1 MITMATVVLLKIK
14 LFSCFLI
21 SFEFTLIRPFEQQQ
35 QKSKGSW
42 KWPHF
47 DEASVSQLFS
57 IMTHRN
63 HFGIWEST
71 KENWVITTFSCF
83 HIWYWFLYWVNWYSW
98 PCNQLWFNRPTNF
111 QRVVTSSTIQHI
123 YWPSI
128 GINSPLNY
136 HLINSE
142 KAYFHC
148 RGGAHISMEK
158 VQKEFMKMHKLLD
171 LFWKC
176 DVFLEIFWY
185 FWAELE

>member
-1 MITMATVVLLKIK
+1 MYRFTPFWTTTTTKIK
-14 LFSCFLI
+14 RILKVT
-21 SFEFTLIRPFEQQQ
+21 SFWRGLSTTTLLNYETKNI
-35 QKSKGSW
+35 
-42 KWPHF
+42 
-47 DEASVSQLFS
+47 
-57 IMTHRN
+57 
-63 HFGIWEST
+63 FGIWEST

-98 PCNQLWFNRPTNF
+98 PCYQLWFNRPSNF
-111 QRVVTSSTIQHI
+111 QREITSSTIQHI

-136 HLINSE
+136 HLIDSE

-158 VQKEFMKMHKLLD
+158 VQQKILKKHKLLY
-171 LFWKC
+171 LGWKC